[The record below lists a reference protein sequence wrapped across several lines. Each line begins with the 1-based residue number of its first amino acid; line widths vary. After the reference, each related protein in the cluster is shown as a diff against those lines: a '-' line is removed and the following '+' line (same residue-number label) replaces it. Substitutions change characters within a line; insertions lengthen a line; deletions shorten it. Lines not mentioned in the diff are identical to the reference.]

1 MVCNLNYQFYDCSMC
16 VWFGWNDQ
24 SLLQECQSDDQRQNL
39 YSRFLISGRDITAF
53 FTDSSSNCQNCALD
67 AQNYNSQQ
75 MVSSMT
81 EKVENFC
88 SLVDRCGMVVLVD
101 QVCFF
106 SDDHIICLC
115 CLIHVLLW
123 FFPVMKFMLIALVH
137 LFIEDQSTSS
147 KVPINVHFYSS
158 AKPWHSLFTSKV

>member
-1 MVCNLNYQFYDCSMC
+1 MQLELWIFDCSMC

-24 SLLQECQSDDQRQNL
+24 SLLQEYQLDDQRQNL
-39 YSRFLISGRDITAF
+39 YSRFLISGRDISAF
-53 FTDSSSNCQNCALD
+53 FTDSSSNCQNCALG
-67 AQNYNSQQ
+67 AQNYNSQRI
-75 MVSSMT
+75 VSSTT

-106 SDDHIICLC
+106 YDDLIICLF
-115 CLIHVLLW
+115 CLIYVLLW
-123 FFPVMKFMLIALVH
+123 FFSVMKFMLIALVH

-147 KVPINVHFYSS
+147 
-158 AKPWHSLFTSKV
+158 